1 MTADD
6 PRWRG
11 FPVLRDL
18 HDSWW
23 KARGGRLGASKLPYS
38 RDWEQLLEDAG
49 LVSADL
55 RSEAERDARLLAA
68 VGLLRLKSSKYRPN
82 LVQRVLIPVE
92 AERRLAAL
100 FGDPVEPDLP
110 GPDLSAM
117 PWEPEFAFVR
127 DTRTGLSLDD
137 LVRMNRFLAEGG
149 RSRPII
155 PIKERSVQIFGDEKR
170 LDALLVTAPFRT
182 GRITLATL
190 RCVQVFEPF
199 GWRRGPNPEGPVLV
213 LENAAT
219 WDSFCRWNEQAR
231 QFSAVVYG
239 KGLVFA
245 EAVGRLVD
253 VFQEIGGARPVEYFG
268 DLDPPGLVIPLRA
281 SRKLQALGFV
291 GVTPHL
297 WSYRWL
303 LEVGTGCEGD
313 WEGDAVRE
321 EGLQWLGEL
330 ADPVRRLFG
339 RGRRLAQE
347 HVGWELLSQTLPPT
361 DLGTFPYASC
371 RVPRHVPRSATSATL
386 PDDSCR

>member
-1 MTADD
+1 M
-6 PRWRG
+6 
-11 FPVLRDL
+11 
-18 HDSWW
+18 
-23 KARGGRLGASKLPYS
+23 PYS

-68 VGLLRLKSSKYRPN
+68 VGLLRLKSPQYRPI

-92 AERRLAAL
+92 AELRIAAL
-100 FGDPVEPDLP
+100 FGDPVEPDQP
-110 GPDLSAM
+110 GPDMSAM

-149 RSRPII
+149 RSRPMV

-170 LDALLVTAPFRT
+170 LDALLVAAPFRT
-182 GRITLATL
+182 GRISPATL
-190 RCVQVFEPF
+190 RCTQVFEPF

-219 WDSFCRWNEQAR
+219 WDSYGRWNEQAR

-245 EAVGRLVD
+245 EAAGRLVD

-268 DLDPPGLVIPLRA
+268 DLDPPGLEIPCRA
-281 SRKLQALGFV
+281 SRKLQALGYA
-291 GVTPHL
+291 GVAPHL
-297 WSYRWL
+297 GSYRWL
-303 LEVGTGCEGD
+303 LEVGTGCEGV
-313 WEGDAVRE
+313 WEGDAVSE
-321 EGLQWLGEL
+321 EGLHWVGEL
-330 ADPVRRLFG
+330 ADPVRLLFR
-339 RGRRLAQE
+339 RGQRLAQE
-347 HVGWELLSQTLPPT
+347 HVGWELLSQTLRSP
-361 DLGTFPYASC
+361 DAAGAAS
-371 RVPRHVPRSATSATL
+371 
-386 PDDSCR
+386 